1 MYQTY
6 YGLNESPFRL
16 TTDTKYVYWSQTHQS
31 AFRHLLYSVQSHK
44 SLIVLAGAVGT
55 GKTTLL
61 HVLMECIRAT
71 APSTRIAYIVHSTL
85 TVTELFRYIFHE
97 LDVDFAAPSKVDY
110 VLALQRFSR
119 QCAAQGE
126 PLLLI
131 LDEAQNYSHEVL
143 EEIRLLSNIET
154 PQDKLLQIVLAGQ
167 AQLLSN
173 INQQDLYQLKQ
184 RVNVTYNLLPLNL
197 GETHAYIQK
206 RLEVAGAQSGQALFH
221 EDAVDAIYQ
230 CARGIPV
237 INVICDHAL
246 LYGFAANKK
255 QVSKKIIQEVA
266 ADMDLQQ
273 TQWPHPARSDAPDYE
288 AEATVGPPPQADRI
302 IIGYTNRP
310 GKGMAPTSSAPGTFE
325 SYADWKDWEDAHQ
338 RKKRKGLLQLVGI
351 VGVIILIL
359 VGIFFV
365 QRPSSQEQEMA
376 SKTRS
381 FTVSTNETGVEKNQM
396 PAPNS
401 FEKSIVKPGIVQRE
415 NESGDKR
422 DIVAKNTNKTT
433 LVEEK
438 RPTKP
443 VEEKRP
449 TKEENGQY
457 IVVKQGDTLEKILQK
472 AYGQSDPSRVSS
484 VLAANPHISN
494 ANVIFVG
501 QLIRLPEP

>member
-44 SLIVLAGAVGT
+44 SLIVLAGEVGT

-61 HVLMECIRAT
+61 HVLMECVKAT
-71 APSTRIAYIVHSTL
+71 APATRIAYVVHSTI

-97 LDVDFAAPSKVDY
+97 LNLDFTAPSKVDY

-119 QCAAQGE
+119 QCAGKGE
-126 PLLLI
+126 RLLLV

-154 PQDKLLQIVLAGQ
+154 PQDKLLQIVLAGH

-184 RVNVTYNLLPLNL
+184 RVSVTYNLLPLNL

-206 RLEVAGAQSGQALFH
+206 RLEVAGAQPDQTLFH
-221 EDAVDAIYQ
+221 EDAIDIIYHYAQ
-230 CARGIPV
+230 GIPRV

-246 LYGFAANKK
+246 LYGFAANKR
-255 QVSKKIIQEVA
+255 QVSEKIVQEVA

-273 TQWPHPARSDAPDYE
+273 TRWPRSASADASDSG
-288 AEATVGPPPQADRI
+288 AEATVGTPHQADRI
-302 IIGYTNRP
+302 IIGYTTRP
-310 GKGMAPTSSAPGTFE
+310 GKGIAPTSPSSGTFE
-325 SYADWKDWEDAHQ
+325 SYADWKDWENAHQ
-338 RKKRKGLLQLVGI
+338 RNRRKSLLQLVGI
-351 VGVIILIL
+351 VGFIILIL

-365 QRPSSQEQEMA
+365 QLPSSQEMA
-376 SKTRS
+376 SKMRS
-381 FTVSTNETGVEKNQM
+381 LTVSTHDAGLEKSQM
-396 PAPNS
+396 PPQHSLEN
-401 FEKSIVKPGIVQRE
+401 IVKPGIVQRE
-415 NESGDKR
+415 NTSGDNKE
-422 DIVAKNTNKTT
+422 IAAKNTTKNTLVEEKKPTK

-438 RPTKP
+438 RPP
-443 VEEKRP
+443 
-449 TKEENGQY
+449 KEENGQY
-457 IVVKQGDTLEKILQK
+457 IIVRQGDTLEKILVK
-472 AYGQSDPSRVSS
+472 AYGQYDQSRVSL